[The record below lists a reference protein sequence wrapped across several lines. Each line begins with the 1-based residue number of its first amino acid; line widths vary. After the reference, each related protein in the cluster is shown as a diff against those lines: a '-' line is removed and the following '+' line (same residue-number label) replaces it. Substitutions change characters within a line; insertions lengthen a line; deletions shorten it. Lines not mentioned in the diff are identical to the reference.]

1 MRPSACAKVTMPAP
15 LGTQAKA
22 DIPYFDPNPNPNRNR
37 NPTPTPNP
45 NPNQAKAN
53 AIYEAHRSSPMCKP
67 APNADVAVKHAFV
80 KSKYQVR
87 VRVRLRLR
95 PKVRLRLRVRLR
107 LGVSPT
113 ACSRGRPPRSA
124 AHP

>member
-1 MRPSACAKVTMPAP
+1 MCPGCSAHCNGAPQPLSPQRQHRVRPYARAKVTMPAP

-67 APNADVAVKHAFV
+67 APHADVAVKHAFV
-80 KSKYQVR
+80 KSKYQVGVR
-87 VRVRLRLR
+87 VRVRA
-95 PKVRLRLRVRLR
+95 RVRAR
-107 LGVSPT
+107 IRVSY
-113 ACSRGRPPRSA
+113 
-124 AHP
+124 